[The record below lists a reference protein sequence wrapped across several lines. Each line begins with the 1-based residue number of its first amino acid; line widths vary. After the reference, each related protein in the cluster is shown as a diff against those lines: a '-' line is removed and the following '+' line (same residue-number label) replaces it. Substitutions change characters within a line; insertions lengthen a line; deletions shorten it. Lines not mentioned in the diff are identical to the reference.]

1 MKSKSAIELL
11 ETWPV
16 MEIGSVAA
24 LAIRPARSLPPQR
37 ADRVV
42 ALGGAGLAGDVH
54 ADPLSPRQLLL
65 AGSPAYQSL
74 DLPAHALRENLLLN
88 LDTARLRSGHV
99 LQVGCNV
106 RLRLMF
112 QCEACGRLDLQH
124 PSLARALGARRGML
138 ARVVTGGE
146 MLPGDLVRDLGP
158 QMPPWSDDWRARRP
172 RAAPVRLRIRAR
184 AGKHRQQARSAR
196 AARPP
201 GRKASKLARSSG
213 PMTRR
218 RRRSRCQTRA
228 PAIAPAPSTA
238 VALSPRVVCC
248 AAARRTSG
256 RRTARPDRLAEILAQ
271 HARDLALEAGRWRI
285 AAAK

>member
-158 QMPPWSDDWRARRP
+158 QMPPWSDDWRERVLSLLKVVPTEYVVEYAQLARLAGIASSYCRAFPALLRKLEPRYALRAVARDAAPERP
-172 RAAPVRLRIRAR
+172 RWD
-184 AGKHRQQARSAR
+184 
-196 AARPP
+196 
-201 GRKASKLARSSG
+201 GRGLFDTDACG
-213 PMTRR
+213 P
-218 RRRSRCQTRA
+218 
-228 PAIAPAPSTA
+228 
-238 VALSPRVVCC
+238 
-248 AAARRTSG
+248 
-256 RRTARPDRLAEILAQ
+256 
-271 HARDLALEAGRWRI
+271 
-285 AAAK
+285 

>member
-74 DLPAHALRENLLLN
+74 DLPAHALRENLLLD
-88 LDTARLRSGHV
+88 LDTARLARPRAAGRR
-99 LQVGCNV
+99 NV

-112 QCEACGRLDLQH
+112 QCEACGRLDLQR

-158 QMPPWSDDWRARRP
+158 QMPPWSDDWRERVLSLLKVVPTEYVVEYAQLARLAGIASSYCRAFPALLRKLEPRYALRAVARDAAPERP
-172 RAAPVRLRIRAR
+172 RWD
-184 AGKHRQQARSAR
+184 
-196 AARPP
+196 
-201 GRKASKLARSSG
+201 GRGLFG
-213 PMTRR
+213 
-218 RRRSRCQTRA
+218 
-228 PAIAPAPSTA
+228 
-238 VALSPRVVCC
+238 
-248 AAARRTSG
+248 
-256 RRTARPDRLAEILAQ
+256 
-271 HARDLALEAGRWRI
+271 
-285 AAAK
+285 